1 MVYLQVHTV
10 LDMCKEFLHILWI
23 FFWFDFI
30 MPTISIFVAGI
41 DLISVILSLVNVLN
55 NLIASYFLGYS
66 VIRFSASDKNVIK
79 GTGYCFLILYVP
91 SFKI

>member
-1 MVYLQVHTV
+1 
-10 LDMCKEFLHILWI
+10 
-23 FFWFDFI
+23 